1 MPEVIVTNFEDLEH
15 WGSTLF
21 NALSNKDKVFI
32 KPNLINDSPPSSG
45 VTTDLRIVASLIR
58 ILKNIGVTDVMVGES
73 AILSTEDVL
82 KKHNFYSLKD
92 YGVKTLNL
100 DKAEWIKVESG
111 MFESFK
117 RFHLPK
123 AVLEADV
130 IISVPKMK
138 THAETGVTLSI
149 KNLIGLI
156 PRGDRMIAHKGNINE
171 AIVAVFQYLNAQ
183 KKFFS
188 VVDGII
194 ALEGRRGPV
203 IGNTVKLG
211 LIIMG
216 SDPLAVDSTCVRIM
230 GAKPKDIL
238 HIDMACALGLGVTDN
253 IEILGKDINKV
264 KRNFVFP
271 DINFPDV
278 SKGYKLGFIYGYVCS
293 LFKKYPYMLAQE
305 KCTQCMGCINICPM
319 ECITHNY
326 RRIFFDYTMCINC
339 LCCCEVCKTGALDY
353 EVRHKKLYTILKR
366 FKDTAKRLIDIIR
379 CII

>member
-1 MPEVIVTNFEDLEH
+1 MPEVIITNFENLEH
-15 WGSTLF
+15 WGSKLF
-21 NALSNKDKVFI
+21 GALSDKNKIFI

-45 VTTDLRIVASLIR
+45 VTTDLKIVESLIR
-58 ILKNIGVTDVMVGES
+58 ILKKTGVTDITVGES
-73 AILSTEDVL
+73 ALLNTEDVL
-82 KKHNFYSLKD
+82 NKHNFHSLKD

-100 DKAEWIKVESG
+100 DKAEWIKVESRL
-111 MFESFK
+111 FDSFK

-123 AVLEADV
+123 AVVEADV

-171 AIVAVFQYLNAQ
+171 AIVAVFHYLNAQ

-203 IGNTVKLG
+203 IGNPVKLG

-216 SDPLAVDSTCVRIM
+216 SDTLAVDSTCVRIM
-230 GAKPKDIL
+230 GAKPKDIP
-238 HIDMACALGLGVTDN
+238 HIDIADALGLGATDN
-253 IEILGKDINKV
+253 IEILGKDIDDV

-293 LFKKYPYMLAQE
+293 LFKKYPYMLDRE

-319 ECITHNY
+319 ECITHDS
-326 RRIFFDYTMCINC
+326 RRIFFNYTMCINC

-353 EVRHKKLYTILKR
+353 EVRHKKLYTILKKGR
-366 FKDTAKRLIDIIR
+366 DTARRLIHGV
-379 CII
+379 